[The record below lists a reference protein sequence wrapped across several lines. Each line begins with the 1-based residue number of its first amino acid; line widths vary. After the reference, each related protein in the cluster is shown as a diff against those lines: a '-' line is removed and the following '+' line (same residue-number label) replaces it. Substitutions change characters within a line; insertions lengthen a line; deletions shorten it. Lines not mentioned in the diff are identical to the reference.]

1 AEQLQAL
8 LHLRTAPVALAF
20 QEAPP
25 GNLPRMAATA
35 PSGCTFWKRAAAG
48 QAFYT
53 EGSDHYN
60 CPIRA
65 FTHGVDLPPEQ
76 ANELQGVLETMFQLH
91 YLRPEEVPG
100 IPRRQGK
107 LGVVLYAPLATAPFE
122 PEVVLVCGNAKQI
135 MLLTEAAQAAGAGS
149 EAPLMGR
156 PTCAAIPTVLQTGR
170 SAASLG
176 CIGNRVYTEMTDDEL
191 YFALP
196 GGLLGRVVEKLT
208 AIVHA
213 NRELEKYHRNR
224 SQGSG
229 VRSQESGVRSQESG
243 VRKPD
248 ATSALPHFRT
258 DS

>member
-1 AEQLQAL
+1 MNTAEQLQDL
-8 LHLRTAPVALAF
+8 LQLRTAPVALAF
-20 QEAPP
+20 QDAPP
-25 GNLPRMAATA
+25 AHLPRLAAAA

-60 CPIRA
+60 CPIGA
-65 FTHGVDLPPEQ
+65 YTHGVDLPPAQ
-76 ANELQGVLETMFQLH
+76 GKELQGVLETMFQLH

-107 LGVVLYAPLATAPFE
+107 FGVALYAPLATAPFE
-122 PEVVLVCGNAKQI
+122 PEVVLVCGNAKQT

-176 CIGNRVYTEMTDDEL
+176 CIGNRVYTEMADDEL

-196 GGLLGRVVEKLT
+196 GGQLGRLVEKLA
-208 AIVHA
+208 AIVNA
-213 NRELEKYHRNR
+213 NLELEKYHRAKLATI
-224 SQGSG
+224 G
-229 VRSQESGVRSQESG
+229 V
-243 VRKPD
+243 
-248 ATSALPHFRT
+248 
-258 DS
+258 

>member
-1 AEQLQAL
+1 MNTAQQLQDL
-8 LHLRTAPVALAF
+8 LQLRTAPVALAF
-20 QEAPP
+20 QDAPP
-25 GNLPRMAATA
+25 ANLPRMTAPA

-53 EGSDHYN
+53 EVSDHYN
-60 CPIRA
+60 CPIGA
-65 FTHGVDLPPEQ
+65 YTHGVDLPPTQ
-76 ANELQGVLETMFQLH
+76 AAELQGVVETMIKLN

-107 LGVVLYAPLATAPFE
+107 LGVALYAPLATAPFA

-135 MLLTEAAQAAGAGS
+135 MLLTEAAQAAGCGA

-156 PTCAAIPTVLQTGR
+156 PTCAAVPTVLQTQR

-176 CIGNRVYTEMTDDEL
+176 CIGNRIYTEMADDEL

-196 GGLLGRVVEKLT
+196 GGQLDRVVEKLA

-213 NRELEKYHRNR
+213 NRELEKYHRA
-224 SQGSG
+224 
-229 VRSQESGVRSQESG
+229 
-243 VRKPD
+243 KL
-248 ATSALPHFRT
+248 ATLG
-258 DS
+258 